1 MLFEIRTGCFHAP
14 VELVLVT
21 CWLDLVE
28 ENIPMAF
35 VGLEGGLT
43 PSPAFK
49 GSGRKKKVKGA
60 VCTAAKGTVVFI
72 EILGGKR

>member
-1 MLFEIRTGCFHAP
+1 
-14 VELVLVT
+14 
-21 CWLDLVE
+21 
-28 ENIPMAF
+28 MAF